1 MNQNVWNHFKVITRH
16 KWEVMKNCFRMGL
29 YKQGLLHDLSKYSS
43 EEFKMGVRYF
53 QGTRSPNAA
62 EREEKGYSTAWMHHK
77 GRNKHHFEY
86 WTDVSEDK
94 SRLAGVKMPP
104 RYLAEMFADRV
115 AASKIYKGKDYTDA
129 TSLEYLKK
137 GKDYTLMH
145 PTTYRQLYFLLTM
158 LAEKGETKTFRYIR
172 KNVLQNSKKSQKTEK
187 NRKHTRNKGENPK

>member
-1 MNQNVWNHFKVITRH
+1 M
-16 KWEVMKNCFRMGL
+16 
-29 YKQGLLHDLSKYSS
+29 
-43 EEFKMGVRYF
+43 
-53 QGTRSPNAA
+53 
-62 EREEKGYSTAWMHHK
+62 
-77 GRNKHHFEY
+77 
-86 WTDVSEDK
+86 SEDK

-172 KNVLQNSKKSQKTEK
+172 KNVLQNSKKSQKTENIHETK
-187 NRKHTRNKGENPK
+187 ARIRNKNAINQFHQAVFSDKPLPR

>member
-1 MNQNVWNHFKVITRH
+1 MNQNVWNHFQVITRH

-29 YKQGLLHDLSKYSS
+29 YKQGLLHDLSKYSP

-86 WTDVSEDK
+86 WTDVSKDK
-94 SRLAGVKMPP
+94 SCLVGVEMPP
-104 RYLAEMFADRV
+104 RYLAEKFADRV
-115 AASKIYKGKDYTDA
+115 AASKIYKGKAYTDA

-145 PTTYRQLYFLLTM
+145 PATYRQLLFLLTM

-172 KNVLQNSKKSQKTEK
+172 KNVLQNSKKSKKTEK
-187 NRKHTRNKGENPK
+187 TRKLTRNKGKNPK